1 MTGSSNRIRFI
12 PERKQCWNYSR
23 KPVLTCELKSPYQI
37 AILSGTI
44 ARIAAPGQRLAILI
58 HKSFQFYLVPLD
70 LPDNIETVAAK
81 TVSLN
86 LTAVSAYYL
95 HENLIALDVITEFDG
110 SFISG
115 GDLNAKHPNW
125 NNFHS
130 NHNDKILDKH
140 ALDLFHY

>member
-1 MTGSSNRIRFI
+1 M
-12 PERKQCWNYSR
+12 
-23 KPVLTCELKSPYQI
+23 KSPYQI

-95 HENLIALDVITEFDG
+95 HENLIALDMITEFDG